1 MRMYENVWEAG
12 KARCAG
18 RHAAPASHTLGIARR
33 PRTMLLC
40 RAATLPYSP
49 ILSHTLSYS
58 PILSH
63 TLSYSPI
70 KQPPSIPLPAYA
82 ANNKKNG
89 EGRNQRRNLV
99 YSRKQAYFTK
109 VINFAMLGSSSIA

>member
-1 MRMYENVWEAG
+1 MRKYEKVWEAG

-18 RHAAPASHTLGIARR
+18 RRAAPASHTLGIARR
-33 PRTMLLC
+33 PRTISEQL
-40 RAATLPYSP
+40 AATLPY
-49 ILSHTLSYS
+49 T

-82 ANNKKNG
+82 ANNKK
-89 EGRNQRRNLV
+89 
-99 YSRKQAYFTK
+99 KTAK
-109 VINFAMLGSSSIA
+109 VETNAVILLDELTAHASKSTSKG